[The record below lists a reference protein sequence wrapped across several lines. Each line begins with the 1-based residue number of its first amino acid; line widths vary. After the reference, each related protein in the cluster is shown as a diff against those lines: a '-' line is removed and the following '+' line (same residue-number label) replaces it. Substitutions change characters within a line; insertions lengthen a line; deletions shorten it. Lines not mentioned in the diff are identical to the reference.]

1 MTIELP
7 ASPSWDDLREAEG
20 YNPGFEAWLDAVEPE
35 RKDMWMQLWIE
46 DGLDAQSM
54 LWWLEKVEC
63 NEAVAAAEASV
74 QDAPA
79 EFQEAADRGDLEA
92 MGKFLAKRIADQQ
105 AGREWI

>member
-1 MTIELP
+1 MGSGGLGCRRG
-7 ASPSWDDLREAEG
+7 L
-20 YNPGFEAWLDAVEPE
+20 AV
-35 RKDMWMQLWIE
+35 QANS
-46 DGLDAQSM
+46 DGDAQGNYRRLSNASI
-54 LWWLEKVEC
+54 LSGRASLRRWPRRRVGC